1 MDTVDKEAILG
12 EGYGMG
18 MCVKVRGL
26 GAFGGP
32 AVSSGLMEHVAH
44 NGEWQEKRSGQGV
57 ELRIWKFSAARL
69 RRWSSSVGHGMPL
82 VVLVPRSIM
91 IEKINP

>member
-1 MDTVDKEAILG
+1 MDMVDKEAILG
-12 EGYGMG
+12 ESYGMG

-44 NGEWQEKRSGQGV
+44 NGECRRRGPDRGLNLESG
-57 ELRIWKFSAARL
+57 
-69 RRWSSSVGHGMPL
+69 SSQLPG
-82 VVLVPRSIM
+82 
-91 IEKINP
+91 